1 MGLAKR
7 IIPTLLC
14 RGRQLVKGIAF
25 DSWRS
30 VGLAAQAVR
39 IHSMRGVDELVLL
52 DITATAEGRGPDLE
66 LVREL
71 SEVCFM
77 PLSVGGGIRSLDD
90 AKAVLLAG
98 ADKAV
103 IGQAAW
109 TTNVVRRIADAF
121 GSQSVVVIC
130 DVVTKIADVDDL
142 KKSGTRCMREVAP
155 ARARWI
161 SEQGAGEILLQSVD
175 RDGTLAGYDIDL
187 IRDVSRAVSVPVVAS
202 GGCGSYEHMRQA
214 IEAGASAVA
223 AGAMFQFTD
232 ATPLGAA
239 EYLNE
244 QGIEARVV

>member
-1 MGLAKR
+1 M
-7 IIPTLLC
+7 
-14 RGRQLVKGIAF
+14 VKGVKF
-25 DSWRS
+25 NSWRT

-39 IHSMRGVDELVLL
+39 IHNTRGVDELMLL
-52 DITATAEGRGPDLE
+52 DIAATKEGRGPDLN
-66 LVREL
+66 LIREL
-71 SEVCFM
+71 SDVCFM
-77 PLSVGGGIRSLDD
+77 PLAVGGGIRSLDD

-98 ADKAV
+98 ADKVV

-175 RDGTLAGYDIDL
+175 RDGTLAGYDLDL
-187 IRDVSRAVSVPVVAS
+187 IEAVSKAVTVPVVAS
-202 GGCGSYEHMRQA
+202 GGCGTYAHMRQA
-214 IEAGASAVA
+214 INAGASAVA
-223 AGAMFQFTD
+223 AGAMFQFCE
-232 ATPLGAA
+232 ATPQGAA
-239 EYLNE
+239 EYLHTH
-244 QGIEARVV
+244 GIETRIT